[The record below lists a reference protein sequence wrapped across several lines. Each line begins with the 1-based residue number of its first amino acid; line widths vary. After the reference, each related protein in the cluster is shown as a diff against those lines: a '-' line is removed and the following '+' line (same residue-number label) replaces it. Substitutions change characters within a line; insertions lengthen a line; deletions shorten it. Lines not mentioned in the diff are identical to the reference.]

1 MKTKSVF
8 CLSAALWLSAC
19 VTSPQQQ
26 TAQLAQAGEWQ
37 QIGYQDGVKGQE
49 SRSMSQLTQLGTVNF
64 SQYEQGYQAG
74 IEAYCNPDL
83 AYQIGLS
90 GQDYL
95 GVCNGLPEGKKF
107 RLQWQRG
114 WNDYNH

>member
-8 CLSAALWLSAC
+8 CCSAMVLLSAC
-19 VTSPQQQ
+19 VASPQQR
-26 TAQLAQAGEWQ
+26 TAQLAKAGEWH
-37 QIGYQDGVKGQE
+37 QIGYQDGIKGQE
-49 SRSMSQLTQLGTVNF
+49 SRSMANLNQLGTVNF

-74 IEAYCNPDL
+74 IEEYCNPDL

-95 GVCNGLPEGKKF
+95 GVCNGMPQGKKF